1 MTSIHRGD
9 LEIALSGNLP
19 AVGTAAPEFTLTTG
33 DLEEITL
40 ADFAGK
46 RVVLNI
52 FPSLDTDTCARSVR
66 EFNKRAA
73 SLDNTVVLCVSA
85 DLPFAAH
92 RFCTVEGIENVI
104 TGSTFRSSF
113 SVDYGVRMQTLPFTG
128 LNARAVVIIDTD
140 GKVIYT
146 QLVPEMAD
154 EPDYDDALAVLQ

>member
-128 LNARAVVIIDTD
+128 LNARAVVVIDTD
-140 GKVIYT
+140 GKVMYT

>member
-1 MTSIHRGD
+1 MTTIHRGD

-19 AVGTAAPEFTLTTG
+19 AVGSAAPEFTLTTG

-73 SLDNTVVLCVSA
+73 ELDNTVVICVSA

-92 RFCTVEGIENVI
+92 RFCTVEGIENVL

-113 SVDYGVRMQTLPFTG
+113 SEDYGVRMQTLPFTG
-128 LNARAVVIIDTD
+128 LNARSVVIIDTD

>member
-140 GKVIYT
+140 GKVMYT